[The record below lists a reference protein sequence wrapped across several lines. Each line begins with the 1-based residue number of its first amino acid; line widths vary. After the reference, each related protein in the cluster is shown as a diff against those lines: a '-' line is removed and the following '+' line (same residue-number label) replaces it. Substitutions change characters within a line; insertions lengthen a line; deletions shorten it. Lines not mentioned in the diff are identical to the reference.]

1 MKISARKTEF
11 GGIHR
16 LLISNGFAFRMFH
29 WRIDIYKPYE
39 RDYKMPQEKYV
50 LTSGREVTVDYD
62 DNSEPQT
69 ISWMAGTQL
78 VMLSEN
84 EVYDIVDIMDNDP
97 DEADD

>member
-1 MKISARKTEF
+1 
-11 GGIHR
+11 
-16 LLISNGFAFRMFH
+16 
-29 WRIDIYKPYE
+29 
-39 RDYKMPQEKYV
+39 MPQERYV